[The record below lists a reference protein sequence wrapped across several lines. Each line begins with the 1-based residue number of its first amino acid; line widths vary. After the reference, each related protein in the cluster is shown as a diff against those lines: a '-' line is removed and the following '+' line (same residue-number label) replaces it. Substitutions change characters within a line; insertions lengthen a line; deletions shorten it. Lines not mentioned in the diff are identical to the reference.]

1 MHGVRP
7 IGIGEVSR
15 RIVNKAIISIIYD
28 EIKQVA
34 GTTQLCAGLE
44 AGCEIGIHS
53 MRALFEESTTEGAL
67 FVDASNALNL
77 LNRQTALL
85 NIHSLCPALAVVLT
99 NTYRNHSCLFI
110 EGQTLLSR
118 EGTTQGDRLATAMYT
133 HLSLSFASSIIS
145 PHNCGLRMMP
155 PQEEILLTS
164 WPGGTN

>member
-1 MHGVRP
+1 MSDDLCTSLALVAKKIATTYVDPKGLGGFLACRLIALNKMPGVRP

-67 FVDASNALNL
+67 FVDASNAFNL

-99 NTYRNHSCLFI
+99 NTY
-110 EGQTLLSR
+110 
-118 EGTTQGDRLATAMYT
+118 
-133 HLSLSFASSIIS
+133 
-145 PHNCGLRMMP
+145 
-155 PQEEILLTS
+155 
-164 WPGGTN
+164 